1 MAKNYT
7 LEDVETLRSK
17 AGVSYE
23 DAVALLEKYDGDVA
37 RALIELEK
45 RGQLGKEAQ
54 SVKFNMDDA
63 VSWIKTMWHKGMNTR
78 VIVERKGVT
87 LVNLPVIIL
96 LLMLVLGVY
105 AMVCAF
111 VLTLVSGC
119 NVSLQGIDNKE
130 QTILKGEDERA
141 EKDAAPVKEDIEPS
155 IKADEPV
162 RNDDDD
168 FPSITVS

>member
-1 MAKNYT
+1 
-7 LEDVETLRSK
+7 
-17 AGVSYE
+17 
-23 DAVALLEKYDGDVA
+23 
-37 RALIELEK
+37 
-45 RGQLGKEAQ
+45 
-54 SVKFNMDDA
+54 
-63 VSWIKTMWHKGMNTR
+63 MWHKGMTTR
-78 VIVERKGVT
+78 VTIERKGET

-141 EKDAAPVKEDIEPS
+141 EKGAAPVKEDIEPS